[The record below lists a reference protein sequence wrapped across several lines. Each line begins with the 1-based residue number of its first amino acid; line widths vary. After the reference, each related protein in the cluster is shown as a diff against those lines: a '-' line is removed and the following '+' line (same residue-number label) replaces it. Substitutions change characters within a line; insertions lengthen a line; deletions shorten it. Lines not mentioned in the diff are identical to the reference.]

1 MVFFLKKAIDFL
13 GRVAQTPVVSRN
25 SEYHSLSW
33 NFSTLL
39 FLNRFRSAMMN
50 VETSFDHVC
59 LVRDHKDKIVSAT
72 GIRCPDASSLKE
84 LPKKFAIWINET
96 ADSIFLAN
104 EMLTVSMVTSVTAI
118 SFSILYLL
126 LIVSPSDGDYGP
138 NPVGSF
144 LIFDAEEADVFL
156 PRQTFCYWTLSSSDW
171 VLMSL
176 TRVSFVSLSVSSCW
190 NLKFTRNSMYL
201 FILGSIFHV
210 LRCCLNL
217 HSEHFNQTHL
227 LGTWRYRS

>member
-1 MVFFLKKAIDFL
+1 M
-13 GRVAQTPVVSRN
+13 AQTPVVSRN

-39 FLNRFRSAMMN
+39 FLNRFRSAVMN

-118 SFSILYLL
+118 SFSIFYLL

-156 PRQTFCYWTLSSSDW
+156 PRQTFCYWTLSSSD
-171 VLMSL
+171 
-176 TRVSFVSLSVSSCW
+176 
-190 NLKFTRNSMYL
+190 
-201 FILGSIFHV
+201 
-210 LRCCLNL
+210 
-217 HSEHFNQTHL
+217 
-227 LGTWRYRS
+227 

>member
-1 MVFFLKKAIDFL
+1 
-13 GRVAQTPVVSRN
+13 
-25 SEYHSLSW
+25 
-33 NFSTLL
+33 
-39 FLNRFRSAMMN
+39 MMN

-156 PRQTFCYWTLSSSDW
+156 PRQTFCYWTLSSSD
-171 VLMSL
+171 
-176 TRVSFVSLSVSSCW
+176 
-190 NLKFTRNSMYL
+190 
-201 FILGSIFHV
+201 
-210 LRCCLNL
+210 
-217 HSEHFNQTHL
+217 
-227 LGTWRYRS
+227 